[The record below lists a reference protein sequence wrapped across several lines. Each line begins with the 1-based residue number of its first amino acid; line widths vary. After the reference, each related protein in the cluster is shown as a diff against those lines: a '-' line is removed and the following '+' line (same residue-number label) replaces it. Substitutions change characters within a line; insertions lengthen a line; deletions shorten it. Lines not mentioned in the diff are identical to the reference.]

1 MHRGWRGF
9 SFRRR
14 FRAGNRP
21 PANGAVVCALF
32 HDQAGRYRNGIVHQ
46 PHYYRGPRRPALGRS
61 EPATWGCVSFRPAG
75 CANRM
80 SAPECIVFVID
91 DDLLVRE
98 SVADLL
104 NSAGFTVQT
113 FGSATEYVQAK
124 RPDVPACLILDVEL
138 PGLSGLDLQAELAKS
153 GIEMPIVFLTGH
165 GDIPMSV
172 RAMKAG
178 AVEFLTKPFG
188 KQELLDAIKEAL
200 LRDGEVRKQRSET
213 FELRKRLGTLTP
225 RERQVL
231 ALVVTGRLNKQIA
244 GELGTTDPTI
254 KVHRGRVMRKMGA
267 DSLADLVRM
276 AEKLKISA

>member
-1 MHRGWRGF
+1 
-9 SFRRR
+9 
-14 FRAGNRP
+14 
-21 PANGAVVCALF
+21 
-32 HDQAGRYRNGIVHQ
+32 
-46 PHYYRGPRRPALGRS
+46 
-61 EPATWGCVSFRPAG
+61 
-75 CANRM
+75 M

-91 DDLLVRE
+91 DDPLVRE

-113 FGSATEYVQAK
+113 FGSATEFVQAK
-124 RPDVPACLILDVEL
+124 SPDVPACLILDVEL

-153 GIEMPIVFLTGH
+153 GIEFLTGH

-200 LRDGEVRKQRSET
+200 LRDGEVRRQRSET

-244 GELGTTDPTI
+244 GELGTTDLTI

>member
-1 MHRGWRGF
+1 
-9 SFRRR
+9 
-14 FRAGNRP
+14 
-21 PANGAVVCALF
+21 
-32 HDQAGRYRNGIVHQ
+32 
-46 PHYYRGPRRPALGRS
+46 
-61 EPATWGCVSFRPAG
+61 
-75 CANRM
+75 M
-80 SAPECIVFVID
+80 SDPERIVFVID
-91 DDLLVRE
+91 DDRLVRD

-113 FGSATEYVQAK
+113 FGSATEFVQGH

-138 PGLSGLDLQAELAKS
+138 PDISGLDLQTELAKS
-153 GIEMPIVFLTGH
+153 GIETPIVFLTGH

-200 LRDGEVRKQRSET
+200 LRDGEVRKQRSES
-213 FELRKRLGTLTP
+213 FELQKRLGTLTP

-244 GELGTTDPTI
+244 GELGTTEETI

-267 DSLADLVRM
+267 GSLADLVRI

>member
-1 MHRGWRGF
+1 M
-9 SFRRR
+9 
-14 FRAGNRP
+14 
-21 PANGAVVCALF
+21 
-32 HDQAGRYRNGIVHQ
+32 
-46 PHYYRGPRRPALGRS
+46 
-61 EPATWGCVSFRPAG
+61 
-75 CANRM
+75 
-80 SAPECIVFVID
+80 VFVID
-91 DDLLVRE
+91 DDPLVCD

-113 FGSATEYVQAK
+113 FGSATEFVQDQ

-138 PGLSGLDLQAELAKS
+138 PDISGLDLQTELAKS

-200 LRDGEVRKQRSET
+200 RRDGEVRKQRSESI
-213 FELRKRLGTLTP
+213 ELQKRLGTLTP

-244 GELGTTDPTI
+244 GELGTTDLTI

-267 DSLADLVRM
+267 GSLADLVRM

>member
-1 MHRGWRGF
+1 M
-9 SFRRR
+9 
-14 FRAGNRP
+14 
-21 PANGAVVCALF
+21 
-32 HDQAGRYRNGIVHQ
+32 
-46 PHYYRGPRRPALGRS
+46 
-61 EPATWGCVSFRPAG
+61 
-75 CANRM
+75 
-80 SAPECIVFVID
+80 VFVID
-91 DDLLVRE
+91 DDALVRE

-113 FGSATEYVQAK
+113 FGSASEFVQGQ

-153 GIEMPIVFLTGH
+153 GSEMPIVFLTGH

-200 LRDGEVRKQRSET
+200 LRDGAVRKQRSES

-244 GELGTTDPTI
+244 GELGTTDLTI

-276 AEKLKISA
+276 AGKLKISA